1 MPHGANAALIQK
13 IFDDNEL
20 QDLKDSLDKRQCLN
34 RCNTTLVYLFH
45 FIQSAGILTTTI
57 ATGLGMTD
65 LIWVGVG
72 LNVTASLL
80 NVYEKTNANLS
91 KKLMEN
97 INEIKKGTFV
107 DEGVVVDVKSAESS
121 SPQEKLR
128 ITHA

>member
-13 IFDDNEL
+13 LFEENEV
-20 QDLKDSLDKRQCLN
+20 QDLKESLDKRHCLN
-34 RCNTTLVYLFH
+34 SCNTTLVYLFH

-91 KKLMEN
+91 KKLLEN

-107 DEGVVVDVKSAESS
+107 DEGVVVDVKSSD
-121 SPQEKLR
+121 SPSPNAKHTV
-128 ITHA
+128 THA